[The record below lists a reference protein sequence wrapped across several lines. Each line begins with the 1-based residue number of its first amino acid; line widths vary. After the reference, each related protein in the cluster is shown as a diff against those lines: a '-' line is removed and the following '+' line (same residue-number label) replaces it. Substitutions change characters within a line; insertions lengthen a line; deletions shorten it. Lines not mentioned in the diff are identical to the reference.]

1 MITKIYFP
9 IINTDSLKYESDINL
24 TVEEYEHMV
33 NDHYARNRGRMN
45 DFYQNG
51 FSVRDNNYFGVDKNT
66 NRVDYNNISD
76 CVEYSEAEACVNDY
90 NKSELN
96 VDFIENLINNERMCI
111 LEMNINPNSLD
122 FDVAS
127 EIKLWIG
134 DSNNINQ
141 STSLDNNQKLTTLQG
156 RDINMD
162 VHGYNR
168 VKLNN
173 CKILQDNSTQRAPMN
188 VIIIVEKITLV

>member
-1 MITKIYFP
+1 M
-9 IINTDSLKYESDINL
+9 
-24 TVEEYEHMV
+24 
-33 NDHYARNRGRMN
+33 MN

-51 FSVRDNNYFGVDKNT
+51 FNVRENNYYGADRNT
-66 NRVDYNNISD
+66 NKIDYNKVSD
-76 CVEYSEAEACVNDY
+76 CVTYNEAEACVNDY
-90 NKSELN
+90 NRSELN
-96 VDFIENLINNERMCI
+96 AEFIENLVNSERMCI

-127 EIKLWIG
+127 EVKLWIG

-141 STSLDNNQKLTTLQG
+141 SPNLDNKQKLTTLQG

-162 VHGYNR
+162 VPGYNT

-173 CKILQDNSTQRAPMN
+173 CKILQDNSTQKSPMN
-188 VIIIVEKITLV
+188 VIIIVEKITLI